1 MNRFIALTKVL
12 IKTNI
17 GSIGRNNG
25 KLKLKGIAFIIF
37 LLLCFMPLAF
47 SIAAFVKMLYEGLY
61 PINQQSAILGLG
73 FSVSNMIVFFFGI
86 FYVIGTFYFAM
97 DIDYLLPLPF
107 KGSQILSAKLVV
119 VMIYE
124 YLTQLIFLAPIIIT
138 YGYENG
144 SSLLYY
150 ILGILVFL
158 ILPIIPLI
166 ISSILVMIIMRFTSV
181 AKNKDRFGI
190 IAGILTI
197 FISLGINMV
206 IQNNA
211 ASFSDPAQIEK
222 LFMQGNNSLLNL
234 ISMMFPT
241 SKFAALALAEN
252 SIGKGLINFGL
263 FVIITIA
270 AISIFIILGEG
281 LYLKGVIGISQTTS
295 KRKELNNYEISKAT
309 KENSLIKS
317 YTLKELK
324 ILFRTPSYFMNCVLM
339 NFLWPVF
346 LLFPLVF
353 GSDEISLS
361 IIKEFFSNSSMFPI
375 VLAVSACAIAFIT
388 STNGISATAISRE
401 GKNLFINKFIPVDYK
416 TQIFG
421 KVLSGVIMGII
432 CMAVLIITLFIIA
445 KPSLSLIAL
454 ILIVGF
460 FVTLFVNFI
469 GILIDLYNPKL
480 NWDNEQKAVKQN
492 MNVVISWIPCLLV
505 PGLTV
510 FLVIFLKLTLIKT
523 TILLLALYCVLDL
536 ILFKLLTTKGIEL
549 FSNL

>member
-1 MNRFIALTKVL
+1 MNKFIALTKVL

-17 GSIGRNNG
+17 GSIGRSNG
-25 KLKLKGIAFIIF
+25 KLKLKGIVLIVF

-138 YGYENG
+138 YGYKNG

-197 FISLGINMV
+197 FIGLGINMV

-241 SKFAALALAEN
+241 SKFAALSLAEN
-252 SIGKGLINFGL
+252 SMAKGLLNFGL

-270 AISIFIILGEG
+270 AISIFILLGES
-281 LYLKGVIGISQTTS
+281 LYLRGVIGISQTAS

-309 KENSLIKS
+309 RENSMIKA